1 MSSILRCS
9 IESRPKAWVAQQSQR
24 QPRVQQN
31 AEQVLGMRAL
41 DALQTW
47 AKRTYRGAD
56 CESALDQITISDD
69 AGECGNR
76 RIGKACS
83 AHLRNSRTDRMHMVS
98 PKWGITTGLWLPSAT
113 CPIPSCNGMCPGPP

>member
-1 MSSILRCS
+1 M
-9 IESRPKAWVAQQSQR
+9 KADQR
-24 QPRVQQN
+24 LGWRNNRNGNQGYNRH

-56 CESALDQITISDD
+56 CESALDLITISDD

-76 RIGKACS
+76 RIGEACS

-98 PKWGITTGLWLPSAT
+98 PKWG
-113 CPIPSCNGMCPGPP
+113 